1 MSFPVPSNQTHLTHP
16 KYRGDIDGLRAVAV
30 LSVVTFHAFPD
41 WIRGGFVGVDVFF
54 IISGYL
60 ISSIILSNLQRGTF
74 SFSEFY
80 IRRIKRIFPALILVL
95 VTCWIL
101 GWFLFLPDEYRRLG
115 KHIAGGAGFLS
126 NFLFWQEAGYF
137 DNAAMTKPLLHLW
150 SLGIEE
156 QYYVVWPLILYAAF
170 KRHFNFLIVISV
182 ITLAS
187 FSFNVYVSDGDPVQG
202 FYSPLTRA
210 WELLIGS
217 MLAYLT
223 LHKISISEKVCQ
235 ALSTALGKSVVV
247 SDAARKW
254 LNHVKSLIGTFL
266 ICSAFLL
273 INKESLFPGWWALL
287 PTVSAFLIIS
297 AGEHAWLNRTLLSS
311 RLLIWFGLISYPLYL
326 WHWPLLSFTNVILG
340 EAPPVEM
347 RIILVLVSIGLAWLT
362 YVYVEKPIRFNKSM
376 RPAVMMSV
384 VLTLVGLLGVLTYFM
399 ERNGDR
405 FYRSI
410 TSLNPALASNVY
422 GGLPA
427 STINECGINDPQ
439 EKVRFAVCSK
449 DSREPVKYALL
460 GDSKAESI
468 YPGLVKTSTD
478 DGRWLFIGGVS
489 ARKGSPLPVLSNDP
503 IYAGVQ
509 EITSI
514 AVARINALSEIQTV
528 VLVAA
533 TRGLFRLGNNY
544 SIESLPSSKNYPAA
558 LEGLSN
564 VVNRFVGAG
573 KKVVLVV
580 DNPSF
585 KEPKLCVKRKTIFDS
600 VNNYIESKERSNC
613 SISIERHMELSQQY
627 RQLLS
632 EVQKLHPEMVSIFET
647 FEHLCDV
654 KTGLC
659 LPYKNE
665 KLLYSYSDHISDYA
679 AETIGKDLNKFLST
693 F

>member
-1 MSFPVPSNQTHLTHP
+1 MSLPVPSEQTHLEHP

-30 LSVVTFHAFPD
+30 LAVVIFHAFPD
-41 WIRGGFVGVDVFF
+41 LIKGGFVGVDIFF
-54 IISGYL
+54 IISGFL
-60 ISSIILSNLQRGTF
+60 ISSIILGNLQKGTF
-74 SFSEFY
+74 SFTEFY
-80 IRRIKRIFPALILVL
+80 VRRIKRIFPALILVL
-95 VTCWIL
+95 VTCWIV

-137 DNAAMTKPLLHLW
+137 DNAAATKPLLHLW

-156 QYYVVWPLILYAAF
+156 QYYVVWPLLLYLVF
-170 KRHFNFLIVISV
+170 KRNFNLLNSIIAV
-182 ITLAS
+182 TLAS
-187 FSFNVYVSDGDPVQG
+187 FLLNIYISQADQVQG

-210 WELLIGS
+210 WELLLGS
-217 MLAYLT
+217 LLAYLT
-223 LHKISISEKVCQ
+223 LHKISISEKACQ
-235 ALSTALGKSVVV
+235 ALSAALGKSIVI
-247 SDAARKW
+247 SDSAMHS
-254 LNHVKSLIGTFL
+254 LNQAKSLIGAL
-266 ICSAFLL
+266 LVSSALLL
-273 INKESLFPGWWALL
+273 ISKESIFPGWWALL
-287 PTVSAFLIIS
+287 PTVGAFLIIS

-326 WHWPLLSFTNVILG
+326 WHWPLLSYAHVILG

-347 RIILVLVSIGLAWLT
+347 RVVLVLVSIVLAWLT
-362 YVYVEKPIRFNKSM
+362 YMYVEKPIRFKKSM
-376 RPAVMMSV
+376 RPAVWLSVMMI
-384 VLTLVGLLGVLTYFM
+384 LVGSLGVLTYFM
-399 ERNGDR
+399 ERNGDK
-405 FYRSI
+405 FNRSI

-427 STINECGINDPQ
+427 STINECGIDDPQ
-439 EKVRFAVCSK
+439 EKARFAVCSK
-449 DSREPVKYALL
+449 DTRQPVKYALL
-460 GDSKAESI
+460 GDSKADSI

-478 DGRWLFIGGVS
+478 DGRWMFVGGVR
-489 ARKGSPLPVLSNDP
+489 AGKGSPLPVLSNNP

-509 EITSI
+509 EKTSI
-514 AVARINALSEIQTV
+514 AVARIKALPEIQTV

-533 TRGLFRLGNNY
+533 TRGLFRLKNNY
-544 SIESLPSSKNYPAA
+544 SIEDLPSSQNYAAA

-564 VVNRFVGAG
+564 VVNEFNGAG

-585 KEPKLCVKRKTIFDS
+585 KEPKLCVKRITAFDM
-600 VNNYIESKERSNC
+600 VNSYIERKERSNC

-632 EVQKLHPEMVSIFET
+632 EVRNLNPEMISIFET
-647 FEHLCDV
+647 YKHLCDV
-654 KTGLC
+654 KSGLC
-659 LPYKNE
+659 LPHKDE

>member
-1 MSFPVPSNQTHLTHP
+1 MSFPVPSEQTQLTHP

-30 LSVVTFHAFPD
+30 LSVVAFHAFPD
-41 WIRGGFVGVDVFF
+41 WIQGGFVGVDVFF

-60 ISSIILSNLQRGTF
+60 ISSIILSNVQRGTF

-80 IRRIKRIFPALILVL
+80 VRRIKRIFPALILVL

-170 KRHFNFLIVISV
+170 KRHFNFLVVISV

-187 FSFNVYVSDGDPVQG
+187 FSFNVYVSHGDHVQG

-217 MLAYLT
+217 LLAYLT
-223 LHKISISEKVCQ
+223 LNKISISEKTCQ
-235 ALSTALGKSVVV
+235 ALSAALGKSVAV
-247 SDAARKW
+247 SDTAKKTLSHA
-254 LNHVKSLIGTFL
+254 KSLIGALL
-266 ICSAFLL
+266 ICSAFWL
-273 INKESLFPGWWALL
+273 ISNESLFPGWWALL
-287 PTVSAFLIIS
+287 PTVGAFLIIS
-297 AGEHAWLNRTLLSS
+297 AGEHAWLNRTLLSH

-326 WHWPLLSFTNVILG
+326 WHWPLLSFMNVILG
-340 EAPPVEM
+340 EAPPLEM
-347 RIILVLVSIGLAWLT
+347 RIFLVLVSIGLAWLT

-376 RPAVMMSV
+376 RPAVMMLAMIFV
-384 VLTLVGLLGVLTYFM
+384 VGLLGVLTYFM
-399 ERNGDR
+399 ERNGDK
-405 FYRSI
+405 FSRSI

-427 STINECGINDPQ
+427 STINECGIDDPQ
-439 EKVRFAVCSK
+439 EKARFAVCSK
-449 DSREPVKYALL
+449 DSRGPVKYALL
-460 GDSKAESI
+460 GDSKADSI

-478 DGRWLFIGGVS
+478 EGRWMFIGGVS
-489 ARKGSPLPVLSNDP
+489 SKKGSPLPVLSNNP
-503 IYAGVQ
+503 IYARVQ

-514 AVARINALSEIQTV
+514 AVERISALPEIQTV

-533 TRGLFRLGNNY
+533 TRGFFRLGDNY

-564 VVNRFVGAG
+564 VVNKFVEAG
-573 KKVVLVV
+573 KKVVLVD

-585 KEPKLCVKRKTIFDS
+585 KDPKLCVKRKTIFDS
-600 VNNYIESKERSNC
+600 VNSYIDSKERNNC
-613 SISIERHMELSQQY
+613 SISIEQHMQLSRQY

-632 EVQKLHPEMVSIFET
+632 EVQKLNPEMISIFDT
-647 FEHLCDV
+647 LGHLCDV
-654 KTGLC
+654 QTGLC

-679 AETIGKDLNKFLST
+679 AEMIGKDLNEFLST